1 MRFPHCPATVNGDES
16 RNNATG
22 KVLTKELGKARR
34 VSGPVSQ
41 ETCPVDTA
49 STSEGEAPRPGHF
62 FNFRTPSLLLSR
74 GFFMSQIIFITGGA
88 RSGKSRLAEEL
99 AESFGSPLAYIATCE
114 PADAEMEERIARHRE
129 RRGHA
134 WQTIEE
140 PFALADVV
148 RRHDGRFNGILVDCI
163 TLWLTNLLLGY
174 NDPQQV
180 LDDVALFSA
189 SFPTLKTP
197 LILVSSE
204 VGMGIVPEN
213 SLART
218 FRDIAG
224 EANELLA
231 KAADEVYV
239 MFSGLPLKLKG

>member
-1 MRFPHCPATVNGDES
+1 
-16 RNNATG
+16 
-22 KVLTKELGKARR
+22 
-34 VSGPVSQ
+34 
-41 ETCPVDTA
+41 
-49 STSEGEAPRPGHF
+49 
-62 FNFRTPSLLLSR
+62 
-74 GFFMSQIIFITGGA
+74 MSQIIFITGGA

-99 AESFGSPLAYIATCE
+99 AESFGAPLAYIATCE
-114 PADAEMEERIARHRE
+114 PGDAEMEERIARHRT
-129 RRGHA
+129 RRGPE

-140 PFALADVV
+140 PCNLAETVKQ
-148 RRHDGRFNGILVDCI
+148 HDDLFNGMLVDCI
-163 TLWLTNLLLGY
+163 TLWLTNLLIGY
-174 NDPQQV
+174 DDRQKV

-189 SFPTLKTP
+189 LFPTLKTP